1 MARDLLPVIRETL
14 ADLFQVEREIARGGA
29 ARVYRAQDRE
39 GRLVALKVLHPEL
52 QVSAMAE
59 RFLREI
65 RVASSLD
72 HPLIA
77 PVLDWGQRDWLVYYT
92 MPLIAGPTLRT
103 CFSRS
108 RQLSVADTCR
118 VGKDVLD
125 ALGHAHQ
132 ARIMHRDVK
141 PENIIISDHG
151 AVLVD
156 FGVARAVEVAA
167 GDRVTAAGMTVGTAG
182 YMSPEQASGAADLD
196 YRTDLYAVGCVLFE
210 SLAGR
215 PPFAHRNQSVVLQ
228 MQLSGEAPD
237 VRTFRAD
244 TPEPLAQAITRA
256 LQRRAEDRWRT
267 AVEMRSSLD
276 ACNG

>member
-1 MARDLLPVIRETL
+1 MARDLLPIVREML
-14 ADLFQVEREIARGGA
+14 VDVYAVEREIARGGA
-29 ARVYRAQDRE
+29 ARVYRAQDKE
-39 GRLVALKVLHPEL
+39 GRSVALKVLHPEL

-77 PVLDWGQRDWLVYYT
+77 PVLDWGQRDWLVYYV
-92 MPLIAGPTLRT
+92 MPLISGPTLRT
-103 CFSRS
+103 CLSRQ
-108 RQLSVADTCR
+108 RQLSVADACR
-118 VGKDVLD
+118 VGMDVLD
-125 ALGHAHQ
+125 ALDHAHK
-132 ARIMHRDVK
+132 ALIMHRDVK
-141 PENIIISDHG
+141 PENIIISGQG

-182 YMSPEQASGAADLD
+182 YMSPEQATGAVDLD

-210 SLAGR
+210 ALAGR

-228 MQLSGEAPD
+228 LQLSGDAPD
-237 VRTFRAD
+237 VRTFRPD
-244 TPEPLAQAITRA
+244 TPPQLATAVTRA

-267 AVEMRSSLD
+267 AAEMRGSFGD
-276 ACNG
+276 CG

>member
-1 MARDLLPVIRETL
+1 
-14 ADLFQVEREIARGGA
+14 
-29 ARVYRAQDRE
+29 
-39 GRLVALKVLHPEL
+39 
-52 QVSAMAE
+52 MAE

-141 PENIIISDHG
+141 PENIIISDRG